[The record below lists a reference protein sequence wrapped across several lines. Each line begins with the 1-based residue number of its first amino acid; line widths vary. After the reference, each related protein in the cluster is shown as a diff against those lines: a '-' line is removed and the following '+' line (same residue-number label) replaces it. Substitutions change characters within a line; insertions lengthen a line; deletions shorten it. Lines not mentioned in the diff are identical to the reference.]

1 MTTET
6 LTRERLY
13 ALVWETPM
21 SKLAPTF
28 GLSDNGLAKI
38 CRANDI
44 PYPPRG
50 YWAKKEAGQHVAQT
64 PLRKT
69 KGKAGGKTKTIKSQE
84 HQVKSQEHQV
94 TRKETTGQTPD
105 FERIFDST

>member
-1 MTTET
+1 MITSQSIPRRESAMTTET

-50 YWAKKEAGQHVAQT
+50 YWAKKEAGQHVAQSSGC
-64 PLRKT
+64 LL
-69 KGKAGGKTKTIKSQE
+69 
-84 HQVKSQEHQV
+84 V
-94 TRKETTGQTPD
+94 
-105 FERIFDST
+105 

>member
-69 KGKAGGKTKTIKSQE
+69 KGKAYRDILLRASPPRAR
-84 HQVKSQEHQV
+84 S
-94 TRKETTGQTPD
+94 TP
-105 FERIFDST
+105 RG